1 MEREEG
7 VVVIGRAEIDTRAP
21 FRSVKEAVMLFGER
35 VLAGEIY
42 ANKLKQ
48 LQTREREHGQYQSRI
63 GAVSAEL
70 EETKQSLQKA
80 KEEAH
85 FMACC
90 LNSLKQELEHTKREL
105 HHLKT
110 RELAPKQ
117 PAFDPEIEEIKFI
130 ENARDVVANTAQREQ
145 GLEYYL
151 EKKRSVKFASPP
163 SLAKIITSK
172 DVGELMH
179 TNPNSSK
186 KKLKR
191 KPLIPFIG
199 GLFSK
204 KKGGQEGRSPVGRS
218 PPMGM

>member
-1 MEREEG
+1 M
-7 VVVIGRAEIDTRAP
+7 
-21 FRSVKEAVMLFGER
+21 
-35 VLAGEIY
+35 
-42 ANKLKQ
+42 
-48 LQTREREHGQYQSRI
+48 

-70 EETKQSLQKA
+70 EEMKQSLQKA

-85 FMACC
+85 FMAYC

-117 PAFDPEIEEIKFI
+117 PTFDPEIEEMKFI
-130 ENARDVVANTAQREQ
+130 ENARDVEANNTTQREQ

-172 DVGELMH
+172 DVGEQMH
-179 TNPNSSK
+179 TNSNSSK

-191 KPLIPFIG
+191 KPLIPFMG

-204 KKGGQEGRSPVGRS
+204 KKGGQEGQAPVGRS
-218 PPMGM
+218 LSMGM

>member
-1 MEREEG
+1 
-7 VVVIGRAEIDTRAP
+7 
-21 FRSVKEAVMLFGER
+21 MLFGER
-35 VLAGEIY
+35 VLAGES
-42 ANKLKQ
+42 
-48 LQTREREHGQYQSRI
+48 EHGQYQSRI

-85 FMACC
+85 FMAYS

-117 PAFDPEIEEIKFI
+117 PVAFDPEIEEIKFI
-130 ENARDVVANTAQREQ
+130 ENARDVEANTTQKREQ

-179 TNPNSSK
+179 TNSNSSK

-191 KPLIPFIG
+191 KPLISFMG

-204 KKGGQEGRSPVGRS
+204 KKGGQEGQSPVGRGPS
-218 PPMGM
+218 MGM

>member
-1 MEREEG
+1 
-7 VVVIGRAEIDTRAP
+7 
-21 FRSVKEAVMLFGER
+21 
-35 VLAGEIY
+35 
-42 ANKLKQ
+42 
-48 LQTREREHGQYQSRI
+48 
-63 GAVSAEL
+63 
-70 EETKQSLQKA
+70 
-80 KEEAH
+80 
-85 FMACC
+85 MACSV
-90 LNSLKQELEHTKREL
+90 NSLKQELEHTKREL

-117 PAFDPEIEEIKFI
+117 PVAFDPEIEEIKFI
-130 ENARDVVANTAQREQ
+130 ENARDVEANTTQKREQ

-179 TNPNSSK
+179 TNSNSSK

-191 KPLIPFIG
+191 KPLISFMG

-204 KKGGQEGRSPVGRS
+204 KKGGQEGQSPVGRGPS
-218 PPMGM
+218 MGM